1 MKRKKRI
8 ENILLNNFNFLS
20 IKVEDISMLHQGH
33 NNFNGKNE
41 THIKI
46 TLQSK
51 NFEALNKLSIHQKIN
66 KLLKKEFL
74 NGLHALEI
82 KFSYYL
88 SILNFKITK

>member
-33 NNFNGKNE
+33 NNFNGKDE

-51 NFEALNKLSIHQKIN
+51 NIKSLNKLSIHQKIN
-66 KLLKKEFL
+66 QLLEKEFL

-82 KFSYYL
+82 KISH
-88 SILNFKITK
+88 